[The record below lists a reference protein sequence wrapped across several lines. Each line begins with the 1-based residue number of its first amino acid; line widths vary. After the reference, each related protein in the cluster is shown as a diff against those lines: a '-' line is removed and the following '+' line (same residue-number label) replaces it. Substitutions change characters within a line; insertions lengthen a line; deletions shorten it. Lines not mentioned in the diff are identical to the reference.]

1 MDTIEQ
7 VLRNVIGKEET
18 RTFNSYELLDVCTL
32 KKEIINYN
40 KKLHNIIKSNKI
52 YFNNEVSF
60 MLQIKKQKSFLKRAS
75 DYVEDHKGLFLALG
89 FVIALTTLFLNLKG
103 K

>member
-18 RTFNSYELLDVCTL
+18 RTFDSYELLDVCIL

-40 KKLHNIIKSNKI
+40 KKLHNIIKSNKK
-52 YFNNEVSF
+52 VS
-60 MLQIKKQKSFLKRAS
+60 
-75 DYVEDHKGLFLALG
+75 
-89 FVIALTTLFLNLKG
+89 
-103 K
+103 